1 MEELWLAVRA
11 QKSLQISYMAA
22 SMVADLEAGQKD
34 AGRMMWKTGLVHL
47 VWSASRWLETEQ
59 RADPSGHHHWSFI
72 FRNDEEPTEQIDTD
86 TDIWNSTSAG

>member
-34 AGRMMWKTGLVHL
+34 AGRMM
-47 VWSASRWLETEQ
+47 
-59 RADPSGHHHWSFI
+59 
-72 FRNDEEPTEQIDTD
+72 
-86 TDIWNSTSAG
+86 